1 MISYDTI
8 ISNFDDKVTL
18 YNWLRKVEEA
28 LKNAS
33 ATNFVVNKKGNAT
46 LSFSITF
53 ADGTTLES
61 GDIVLQQGES
71 VDDARIA
78 GGILQLHLTNGTWL
92 TAGNVKPVSNFE
104 IDASQHLI
112 VNYADGTSEDLGAI
126 FNGNV
131 SITGHFKQGTANYVG
146 NVNISGYSNRQTF
159 TTSFVR
165 VEQINQTLHCI
176 ECFKAT
182 QTGETTDEL
191 YLTYNDIDLPTDI
204 ASKIIDIDGNPATT
218 SDAVRGITYSPC
230 IILNS
235 TKGTRHVGMF
245 AIVNVNAVNR
255 IRFLVQFTSY
265 TRVEQNDVL
274 QVYARTA
281 LTLL

>member
-71 VDDARIA
+71 VDQARIA
-78 GGILQLHLTNGTWL
+78 SGILQLHLTNGTWL

-112 VNYADGTSEDLGAI
+112 VNYADGTSQDLGEI

-131 SITGHFKQGTANYVG
+131 NINGNFTANSIIENMSGYAWTKSTSSGATDYDLSYVGIVKNGNKITFAIAGSITPTEA
-146 NVNISGYSNRQTF
+146 R
-159 TTSFVR
+159 VR
-165 VEQINQTLHCI
+165 VDIGYFSIPTAIGNKIFPIN
-176 ECFKAT
+176 ES
-182 QTGETTDEL
+182 
-191 YLTYNDIDLPTDI
+191 NDIAFNI
-204 ASKIIDIDGNPATT
+204 
-218 SDAVRGITYSPC
+218 
-230 IILNS
+230 
-235 TKGTRHVGMF
+235 VGMF
-245 AIVNVNAVNR
+245 SAYNSKVDAYFVPNKSGAGIMSVKTYLSNLSANVKYDFR
-255 IRFLVQFTSY
+255 WEITFLLS
-265 TRVEQNDVL
+265 NNM
-274 QVYARTA
+274 AS
-281 LTLL
+281 